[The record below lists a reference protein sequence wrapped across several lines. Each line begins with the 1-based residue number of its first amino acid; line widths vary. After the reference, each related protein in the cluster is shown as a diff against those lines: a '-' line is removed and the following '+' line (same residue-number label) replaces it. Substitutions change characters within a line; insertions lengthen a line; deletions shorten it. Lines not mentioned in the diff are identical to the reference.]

1 MAKYSRSSPYY
12 STDRFGKFLD
22 VMTDRPIKSKAAD
35 ILYKIDKVYEYR
47 PDLLAHDLYGSS
59 SLWWVFTQRNP
70 DVIQD
75 PIFDFK
81 AGRNIYIPTKDQL
94 NADLG
99 V

>member
-1 MAKYSRSSPYY
+1 MARYSRSSPYY

-22 VMTDRPIKSKAAD
+22 VLTDRPITAKASD

-47 PDLLAHDLYGSS
+47 PDLLAHDLYGSPA
-59 SLWWVFTQRNP
+59 LWWVFTQRNP

-94 NADLG
+94 NSDLG

>member
-12 STDRFGKFLD
+12 STDSFGKFLD
-22 VMTDRPIKSKAAD
+22 VLTDRPIKSKSSD

-47 PDLLAHDLYGSS
+47 PDLLAHDLYGSPA
-59 SLWWVFTQRNP
+59 LWWVFTQRNP

>member
-1 MAKYSRSSPYY
+1 
-12 STDRFGKFLD
+12 
-22 VMTDRPIKSKAAD
+22 MTDRPIKSKAAD

>member
-1 MAKYSRSSPYY
+1 MSTYTRYSPYY
-12 STDRFGKFLD
+12 ATDSFGKFLD
-22 VMTDRPIKSKAAD
+22 VMTDRKITARASD
-35 ILYKIDKVYEYR
+35 VLYTIDKVYENR
-47 PDLLAHDLYGSS
+47 PDLLAFDLYGSS

-75 PIFDFK
+75 PIYDFR

>member
-1 MAKYSRSSPYY
+1 
-12 STDRFGKFLD
+12 
-22 VMTDRPIKSKAAD
+22 MTDRPIKAKSAD

-47 PDLLAHDLYGSS
+47 PDLLAHDLYGSA

-94 NADLG
+94 NSDLG